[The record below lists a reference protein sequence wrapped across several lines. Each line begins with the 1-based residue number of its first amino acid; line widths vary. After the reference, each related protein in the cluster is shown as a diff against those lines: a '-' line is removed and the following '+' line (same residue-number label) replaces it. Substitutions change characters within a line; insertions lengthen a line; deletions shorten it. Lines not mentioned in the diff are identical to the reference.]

1 MRMDE
6 RSDDRSPVHAKEL
19 IGRPVRV
26 GAVQVGTVS
35 DVLAS
40 RGLAYVLGLEV
51 RGRDG
56 HGHFVPWVAAIV
68 RPDAIGLTSV
78 FSLLSASEL
87 TLYVDNGLRVSECI
101 PELLVASDGTLER
114 ATGTSAPVAAPATRR
129 STRFVHP
136 AAKRS
141 MP

>member
-1 MRMDE
+1 MDDG
-6 RSDDRSPVHAKEL
+6 RPLRAKEL

-35 DVLAS
+35 DVLAV
-40 RGLAYVLGLEV
+40 RGLAYVLGFEV

-56 HGHFVPWVAAIV
+56 HGHFVPWVGAIV
-68 RPDAIGLTSV
+68 EPDALSLRSV

-87 TLYVDNGLRVSECI
+87 ALYVDSGLRVSECV
-101 PELLVASDGTLER
+101 PDMVVAPDGTLER
-114 ATGTSAPVAAPATRR
+114 AAAEFSTST
-129 STRFVHP
+129 STRLVHP

-141 MP
+141 IP